1 MLTLR
6 YDSASKL
13 SCPTRKTLCRLEPKL
28 CLSGYLL
35 KLAKPEAHVHLP
47 EQIAGGVER
56 LCRAFGVAP
65 QPGEASEA
73 PMAVSLERPHAE
85 LRREG
90 ETFTVVLLGSI
101 EVRRIALRPRL
112 AEKPVGIRFVAALAL
127 LLGQLERLDRDRERI
142 LGPPGPH
149 MSLPKPHKP
158 EGLIGHQL
166 DGCRSF
172 HRLLEERQTFLG
184 APHRRPHRA

>member
-1 MLTLR
+1 
-6 YDSASKL
+6 
-13 SCPTRKTLCRLEPKL
+13 
-28 CLSGYLL
+28 
-35 KLAKPEAHVHLP
+35 
-47 EQIAGGVER
+47 
-56 LCRAFGVAP
+56 
-65 QPGEASEA
+65 
-73 PMAVSLERPHAE
+73 MAVALKWPHAE
-85 LRREG
+85 LRRGG
-90 ETFTVVLLGSI
+90 ETFKVVLLGSI

-166 DGCRSF
+166 DGHRSF
-172 HRLLEERQTFLG
+172 HRLLEERQAFLD
-184 APHRRPHRA
+184 APHPCPRCAQG